1 MSKERNQ
8 VLPGAG
14 VWDSF
19 YDKHVQAVLETRRSV
34 PALRARLPKEARLEF
49 LAWPIIAFNTVDEL
63 VQELQTKIHRHAEF
77 LDAYVADPQFVAPLL
92 AELTNYHFLPDSAK
106 SLTRKIE
113 EESNKCGSGAL
124 EAWFK
129 RAKNEGEQ
137 DRKLWLRDWK
147 TIAEVIE
154 CKNSPSQLKT
164 EFHRE
169 KRRRQSIRAK
179 WSEHFQ
185 AWDELQDLR
194 KGHRFLPLQEVSLRE

>member
-8 VLPGAG
+8 ILPGAG

-19 YDKHVQAVLETRRSV
+19 YDKCVQTVLETRRSV
-34 PALRARLPKEARLEF
+34 PALRARLPKGTRLEF

-63 VQELQTKIHRHAEF
+63 VQERQTKIHRHAEF
-77 LDAYVADPQFVAPLL
+77 LDAYVADPQFVASLL
-92 AELTNYHFLPDSAK
+92 AELTNYHFVPDSAK
-106 SLTRKIE
+106 SLTRKIA
-113 EESNKCGSGAL
+113 EESNKCGSEAL
-124 EAWFK
+124 DAWFK
-129 RAKNEGEQ
+129 PEKTEGKRYQ
-137 DRKLWLRDWK
+137 KLWLRDWK
-147 TIAEVIE
+147 TIAEVIG

-185 AWDELQDLR
+185 AWEELQELR
-194 KGHRFLPLQEVSLRE
+194 KGHRLLPLQEISLRE